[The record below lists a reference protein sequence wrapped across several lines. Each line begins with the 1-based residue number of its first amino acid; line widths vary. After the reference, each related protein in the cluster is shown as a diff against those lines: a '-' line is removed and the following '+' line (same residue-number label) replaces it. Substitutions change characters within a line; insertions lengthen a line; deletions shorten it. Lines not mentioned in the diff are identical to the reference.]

1 MPLRGGRTP
10 NGKCHLKF
18 PFWFFDSLPNGKCR
32 NRPTRL
38 SRLAFPWKRSP
49 RNMKAL
55 AVKGSNIA
63 ARVVAAHFGLLL
75 SSNSTKV
82 KTSVKTSIAGRIPLT
97 KRKSRDF
104 HLLTTFFT
112 LVFLKNPGLWSSAV
126 GDWGDAK
133 PESDRRLRPPI
144 FTTFVW
150 GRASAPKDWT
160 DWLKAW
166 CWYRAGG

>member
-1 MPLRGGRTP
+1 MKIKGDT
-10 NGKCHLKF
+10 
-18 PFWFFDSLPNGKCR
+18 NGKCR

-104 HLLTTFFT
+104 HLLTTFLT

-126 GDWGDAK
+126 GD
-133 PESDRRLRPPI
+133 
-144 FTTFVW
+144 
-150 GRASAPKDWT
+150 
-160 DWLKAW
+160 
-166 CWYRAGG
+166 